1 MRNKI
6 YESDVRYDIL
16 KPFVDW
22 CTRRSYKKIK
32 VTGLENLPE
41 DGAVLLAPNHCNT
54 LMDALVVLQ
63 STKDAK
69 VFGARADMFK
79 RPFIAKIMHFVR
91 ILPMV
96 KQRDGLRNVL
106 KNHETFEIIVETL
119 ENGVPFIMFPE
130 GRHRPA
136 HSLLPLG
143 KGIMRTA
150 VAANEKFGKERPVYI
165 VPVGI
170 EYGDYFRYRSTCL
183 VTMGKPI
190 NATELI
196 ADLNVE
202 NEAQLYEPLRKE
214 LVQRMSE
221 LITYIPDDENL
232 TSKWS
237 LTKILTAGFRSCDL
251 VKRKGNNRQA
261 IAEIED
267 ATQRNPQ
274 KMQEILANAATF
286 DRNRR
291 KAGISFK
298 SLGHEKLGLK
308 CLGKALLAILGL
320 PYFIFSTVACLPMW
334 ALALFLRSKIR
345 DKAFGELSLHIATA
359 RRLDN
364 AVQFAGTIYD
374 TKLPEASLDIMGRCE
389 LTPKEDGSV
398 QVDIAIYDGQYDP
411 DQPTAEVY
419 DAKDGMLSLQLS
431 KDGKLT
437 GIMGCTSWTNT
448 PEKAFQVSM
457 SPKAKEEPKSRR
469 RR

>member
-1 MRNKI
+1 MKINNPMRNKI
-6 YESDVRYDIL
+6 YESDVRYDFL

-22 CTRRSYKKIK
+22 CTRRSYKKIS
-32 VTGLENLPE
+32 VAGLENLPE

-79 RPFIAKIMHFVR
+79 RPLIARIMHFVR

-96 KQRDGLRNVL
+96 RQRDGLRNVL

-345 DKAFGELSLHIATA
+345 DKAFGNTVSFGIKLGLGAIWYPIVFALAFAFAPWQWALVGSLLAIPTF
-359 RRLDN
+359 N
-364 AVQFAGTIYD
+364 YIYD
-374 TKLPEASLDIMGRCE
+374 YTEFLR
-389 LTPKEDGSV
+389 V
-398 QVDIAIYDGQYDP
+398 F
-411 DQPTAEVY
+411 
-419 DAKDGMLSLQLS
+419 LSDCRLACN
-431 KDGKLT
+431 K
-437 GIMGCTSWTNT
+437 GIR
-448 PEKAFQVSM
+448 
-457 SPKAKEEPKSRR
+457 KSFDSIKKSFKNL
-469 RR
+469 